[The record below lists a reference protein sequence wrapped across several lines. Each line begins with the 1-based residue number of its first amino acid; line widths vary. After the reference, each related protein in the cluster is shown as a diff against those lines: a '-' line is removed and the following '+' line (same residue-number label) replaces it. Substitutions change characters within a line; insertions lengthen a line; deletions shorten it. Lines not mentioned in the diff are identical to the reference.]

1 MMTKSINNLWRPP
14 ADMPKPRKIAP
25 KPRFIEE
32 EDPLPPVDDTCTLIK
47 CRYVGRC
54 DLACGWAAHINGK
67 SSMKE
72 LNISADMEGRDY
84 ADYNTVLA
92 ERMAHVREI
101 HGEVISGIKDL
112 RKKAITVLLDSGFQ
126 IPDVCAFFH
135 CSVRTIYRIKERQ

>member
-32 EDPLPPVDDTCTLIK
+32 EDPLPPVDEICVTAKCAHVGTCAGPCCWLA
-47 CRYVGRC
+47 YV
-54 DLACGWAAHINGK
+54 NGK
-67 SSMKE
+67 APQREESIGDDLE
-72 LNISADMEGRDY
+72 AYDY

-101 HGEVISGIKDL
+101 HGEIISGIKDL

-135 CSVRTIYRIKERQ
+135 CSARTIYRIKERQ